1 MQEPGSTGTADRRR
15 RPALHA
21 AGALVVLSAAA
32 AVAWWLWLPR
42 RGAVFP
48 WAAERPALALVFA
61 VLQLLSLLLA
71 ARLVIQ
77 ARRSPRPFRTGLALV
92 AACGLFCAHTL
103 NFVAP
108 ALGAPLLTVVGF
120 ASFGGGE
127 RRGPRPPGTA
137 S

>member
-1 MQEPGSTGTADRRR
+1 MREPGSTGTTDRGR

-21 AGALVVLSAAA
+21 ASVLVVLSAAA

-42 RGAVFP
+42 RGEVFP
-48 WAAERPALALVFA
+48 WAAGRPALAIVFA

-77 ARRSPRPFRTGLALV
+77 ARRSQRPFRTGLALA
-92 AACGLFCAHTL
+92 AACALFCAHTL

-108 ALGAPLLTVVGF
+108 ALGAPILTVVGF
-120 ASFGGGE
+120 ASFGGRE
-127 RRGPRPPGTA
+127 RRGPRPPGTV